1 MNIALI
7 GSGKMG
13 RMLESLCEK
22 DDGLHMAGFVGRTG
36 YASLADMEQVDVAL
50 DFSYP
55 GNLESLLA
63 CAVAKKI
70 PLVIGTTGLSEEQGE
85 AIRKASGEIP
95 IVWADNFSTGVTV
108 LCRLARLA
116 AQSLGDDFDIEIV
129 ETHHRMKEDAP
140 SGTAKQLLSYIDP
153 EHDYRIVCGREGRP
167 GKRGHEIGVHAVRGG
182 TVAGEHSVHFFGQM
196 EEIEL
201 RHRADSR
208 EIFARGALKAA
219 AFAIQAKPG
228 LYNMEDI
235 LFGGH

>member
-13 RMLESLCEK
+13 RILESLCEK
-22 DDGLHMAGFVGRTG
+22 DDGLHVAGFVGRTG

-129 ETHHRMKEDAP
+129 ETHHRLKEDAP

-201 RHRADSR
+201 HHRADSR

>member
-13 RMLESLCEK
+13 RMIESLCEK
-22 DDGLHMAGFVGRTG
+22 DDGLHVAGFVGRTG

-129 ETHHRMKEDAP
+129 ETHHRLKEDAP

-201 RHRADSR
+201 HHRADSR